1 MPATTARTN
10 DIDMVRN
17 LGADEVI
24 DFTKKD
30 SADVLTGS
38 DLVLGSLG
46 GTNRSEV
53 ADRPQ
58 TRGGL
63 AISLVGPPTPG
74 SQNSSAS
81 RFSGRSWQL

>member
-1 MPATTARTN
+1 MSLGTKRRRGALVGCATTARTN

-38 DLVLGSLG
+38 DLVLVCL
-46 GTNRSEV
+46 E
-53 ADRPQ
+53 AQ
-58 TRGGL
+58 
-63 AISLVGPPTPG
+63 IC
-74 SQNSSAS
+74 AS
-81 RFSGRSWQL
+81 R